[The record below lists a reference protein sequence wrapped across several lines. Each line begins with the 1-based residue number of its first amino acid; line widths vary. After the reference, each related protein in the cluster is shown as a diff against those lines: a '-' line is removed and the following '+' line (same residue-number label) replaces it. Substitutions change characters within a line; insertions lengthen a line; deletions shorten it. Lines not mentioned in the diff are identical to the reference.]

1 MASTASSRMPSYV
14 LPQSSQSSISGSS
27 TATAVHS
34 AASVIGG
41 ASMSNNSL
49 FDHQSNKSESIL
61 SRTLT
66 VNSMNSQ
73 STVNTVFDSQWL
85 PNSHVMA
92 QERIKLSLKLNPSE
106 IATLRFSWSQVISN
120 ASSINMKTMKS
131 NSNANGNTFIHTS
144 SSDPSADSKNQRKT
158 IVTASTSTTSG
169 GFASSLFCIQFYQN
183 FIGLDPEIE
192 TLIPSIRHQASA
204 FAGVINVAINTL
216 EDLSKMDEYL
226 ERLGRLHARILGIDS
241 IYFQMMGIAF
251 IKTFRDRYSNDT
263 SLFTPELEEAWT
275 KLYTFLANS
284 IIQGGLDP
292 VIEYGDTYPQDL
304 TLGSLSISNT
314 SGAEIEPSISN
325 QYSTNY
331 NSAPNADDLA
341 STKASVNAPSTSRSY
356 MPHTSS
362 SLAHETTKKS
372 PTPPGSMSSPNP
384 ALKSNSFGTNNFA
397 SKVKSTTTATSRISR
412 LKRGGKGT
420 DDENC
425 VIM

>member
-1 MASTASSRMPSYV
+1 MASAASSRINSYS
-14 LPQSSQSSISGSS
+14 LSQSSQASISGSS
-27 TATAVHS
+27 TATPIHS

-41 ASMSNNSL
+41 ASMTNNSL

-66 VNSMNSQ
+66 VHSINSQ

-106 IATLRFSWSQVISN
+106 IASLRFSWGQVISN
-120 ASSINMKTMKS
+120 ASSINMKTIKSSS
-131 NSNANGNTFIHTS
+131 NSNGNTFIHTS
-144 SSDPSADSKNQRKT
+144 SSDANGDSKNQRKT

-263 SLFTPELEEAWT
+263 SLFTTELEDAWT
-275 KLYTFLANS
+275 QLYTFLANS

-292 VIEYGDTYPQDL
+292 VIEYGDTFPQD
-304 TLGSLSISNT
+304 SALSISNT
-314 SGAEIEPSISN
+314 SGSEIEPSIST
-325 QYSTNY
+325 QYSANF

-341 STKASVNAPSTSRSY
+341 STKVLTNAGSTNRPY

-362 SLAHETTKKS
+362 SLAHESTKKTS
-372 PTPPGSMSSPNP
+372 SPPGSVSSPNP
-384 ALKSNSFGTNNFA
+384 ANKSNNFGTNTFA
-397 SKVKSTTTATSRISR
+397 SKVKSKTTGSSRISR
-412 LKRGGKGT
+412 LKRAGKGG